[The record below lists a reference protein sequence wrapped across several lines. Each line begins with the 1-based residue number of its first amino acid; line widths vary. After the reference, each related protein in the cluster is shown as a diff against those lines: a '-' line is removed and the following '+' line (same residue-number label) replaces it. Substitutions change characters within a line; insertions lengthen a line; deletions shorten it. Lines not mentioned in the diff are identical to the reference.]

1 MIRRSKVGGEN
12 ICMKIVEKML
22 KGKNA
27 GRRFAAGRL
36 DQLAASGDF
45 DCLSACRFSKKIMV
59 LSAGRPPEQEAGAR
73 SADTDLRAVAARN
86 QAQQRASPKE
96 RARRFRRALP
106 EKNSAG
112 RQGRPFGARPNNMNA
127 RTIAA

>member
-1 MIRRSKVGGEN
+1 MIRRIKVGGEN

-22 KGKNA
+22 KGKKT

-73 SADTDLRAVAARN
+73 SATLIFERSR
-86 QAQQRASPKE
+86 QTMQRRDSPGE
-96 RARRFRRALP
+96 RVRRFHLAPP